1 MSRPWAVYLILG
13 TALTG
18 TVVAAPAGAAH
29 DALYTLTAASGVLAV
44 VEGVRRNRPHRPA
57 IWRLIAAGMACWIA
71 GSVVPTVIGPGDV
84 WARALMGD
92 AFFLA
97 MYPLELVALVLAVGH
112 HEPEDRTAQLDAW
125 VRTTA
130 AGLTIWVLIVEP
142 VWTTRAGYDLAAVYN
157 LVWPLGDVAIL
168 GGLARL
174 STRAG
179 AYRSTLVTAVA
190 FVGAMVALG
199 PVEAVSGVALPS
211 LHPVPFDG
219 RWLIGFVIAGTAALH
234 PSMRLLSA
242 PRASREPASE
252 RAVVWLLAAMLT
264 GPALLGWEL
273 STGRPISAASVTVFS
288 AVIVVLVAVRMVA
301 MVRQINRQATTD
313 DVTGLSNRRALLTVA
328 GERLAAPGSRGALLL
343 LDLDRFTE
351 VNDSLGHSA
360 GDQLLV
366 QVARRLR
373 EGLSPDDVLARLGS
387 DEFAVLLRDADRE
400 RAELV
405 ADGLAEQ
412 LTAPFRLGDVAV
424 GIDVSIG
431 VALHPDHASDVET
444 LVRLADAATHR
455 AKRVGPV
462 CLHGDPHGSER
473 EDRERTATELRA
485 ALATGQLVLHYQPKV
500 ALSTGVVVGVEAL
513 VRWQHPTRGLL
524 YPDAFLD
531 VVEETGLMRALTDEV
546 LRTALDQ
553 VATWRL
559 AGAAVS
565 VAVNLPASIL
575 VDVDLPTQVQVMLAE
590 RRLPATALELEITEE
605 SLMSDRARA
614 RTILSELRDNGVRIA
629 VDDFGTGYS
638 SLAYLR
644 DLPIDELKLDRS
656 FVFPMSDDP
665 RAVALVSSTIGLAHS
680 LGLRMV
686 AEGVENGHAYRTLAR
701 IGCDQAQGYYLSPPL
716 PAEQLGPWLA
726 ARRRAVEVPHQVE
739 AR

>member
-1 MSRPWAVYLILG
+1 MQ
-13 TALTG
+13 
-18 TVVAAPAGAAH
+18 
-29 DALYTLTAASGVLAV
+29 
-44 VEGVRRNRPHRPA
+44 E
-57 IWRLIAAGMACWIA
+57 
-71 GSVVPTVIGPGDV
+71 
-84 WARALMGD
+84 
-92 AFFLA
+92 
-97 MYPLELVALVLAVGH
+97 E
-112 HEPEDRTAQLDAW
+112 RTAQLDAW
-125 VRTTA
+125 VRTLA
-130 AGLTIWVLIVEP
+130 AGLVVWVLIVEP
-142 VWTTRAGYDLAAVYN
+142 VWTTRAGYDLSAVYN
-157 LVWPLGDVAIL
+157 LVWPLGDVLIL
-168 GGLARL
+168 GGVARL
-174 STRAG
+174 SIRAG
-179 AYRSTLVTAVA
+179 AYRSALVTAAA

-199 PVEAVSGVALPS
+199 PIEAISGVALPS
-211 LHPVPFDG
+211 LHPVAFDG
-219 RWLIGFVIAGTAALH
+219 RWLIGFVIAGAAALH
-234 PSMRLLSA
+234 PSMRVLSA
-242 PRASREPASE
+242 PRVSQEPVRE

-264 GPALLGWEL
+264 GPGLLGWEL
-273 STGRPISAASVTVFS
+273 VTGRPVSAASVTVFS
-288 AVIVVLVAVRMVA
+288 SLIVALVAVRMVA
-301 MVRQINRQATTD
+301 MVRRINRQATSD
-313 DVTGLSNRRALLTVA
+313 DLTGLANRHALLTTA
-328 GERLAAPGSRGALLL
+328 AERLAQPDSRGALLL

-351 VNDSLGHSA
+351 VNDSLGHGA

-373 EGLSPDDVLARLGS
+373 ESLPPGDALARLGS
-387 DEFAVLLRDADRE
+387 DEFAVLARDVDRE
-400 RAELV
+400 RAVRV
-405 ADGLAEQ
+405 AHDLAAQ
-412 LTAPFRLGDVAV
+412 LSEPFRLGDVSV
-424 GIDVSIG
+424 GVDVSIG
-431 VALHPDHASDVET
+431 VALHPDHATDVET

-462 CLHGDPHGSER
+462 CLHGDHHGSER
-473 EDRERTATELRA
+473 EDREHMAAELRA
-485 ALATGQLVLHYQPKV
+485 ALGTGQLVLHYQPKV
-500 ALSTGVVVGVEAL
+500 ALSTGIVVGVEAL

-531 VVEETGLMRALTDEV
+531 VVEEAGLMRALTDEV

-559 AGAAVS
+559 AGAAVA

-575 VDVDLPTQVQVMLAE
+575 VDVDLPTQVQVLLAE
-590 RRLPATALELEITEE
+590 RRLPAAALELEITEE

-614 RTILSELRDNGVRIA
+614 RTILSELRDSGVRIA

-665 RAVALVSSTIGLAHS
+665 RAVALVTSTIGLAHS

-701 IGCDQAQGYYLSPPL
+701 IGCDQAQGYYLSRPL

-726 ARRRAVEVPHQVE
+726 ERRRAVEVPHQVE